1 MSSSASESSALERL
15 PSRIPGLDTVLG
27 GGFFRA
33 GVYIVQGLPG
43 SGKTIFAN
51 QICYSHV
58 AAGGSAVY
66 MTLLAESHASML
78 QHIRTLSFFDEKAIP
93 DRLSYLSAFHDLET
107 EGLKGLVAVLRRE
120 MRARNVGGLVLD
132 GLGAAAEAG
141 ETAREIWK
149 YIHEVRAS
157 AAFPG

>member
-1 MSSSASESSALERL
+1 MNSSASDSSALERL

-51 QICYSHV
+51 QVCYGHV

-66 MTLLAESHASML
+66 MTLLAEAHARML
-78 QHIRTLSFFDEKAIP
+78 QDIRTLGLLGEPGVPATLPS
-93 DRLSYLSAFHDLET
+93 LSA
-107 EGLKGLVAVLRRE
+107 
-120 MRARNVGGLVLD
+120 
-132 GLGAAAEAG
+132 
-141 ETAREIWK
+141 I
-149 YIHEVRAS
+149 
-157 AAFPG
+157 